1 MKKNIFLAALVL
13 LFATSCSK
21 ESENEVKNNDTL
33 VPVTIHID
41 GFTTILEGFD
51 VTRTATP
58 ISNNSN
64 LNAVMLAFYNGST
77 EVSKTVQLLAD
88 ATTYTTF
95 GTFNL
100 NLPMGNYTMVA
111 IAYNNNETGSF
122 SLTSPTAAAYAGDHA
137 FDTYVKTQTVN
148 ITNTDPVDISATLS
162 HIISQLKVVS
172 TDGKTADVANV
183 RMTLSAG
190 GRSFNPTT
198 GLATVNTGFSNTVS
212 TSANTGSTSTS
223 ITYFFLAT
231 DEQTMNVTIETLNA
245 NGDVLRSTT
254 VNNVLFKRNCKT
266 VLTGPMYNDVHA
278 AGTFLIESDWLD
290 DINYT
295 F

>member
-21 ESENEVKNNDTL
+21 ESENEVKSNDTL

-111 IAYNNNETGSF
+111 IAYNNFETGSF
-122 SLTSPTAAAYAGDHA
+122 GLTSPTAASYAGDHA
-137 FDTYVKTQTVN
+137 FDTFVKTQTVN
-148 ITNTDPVDISATLS
+148 ITTTNPVDVSATLNRVVS
-162 HIISQLKVVS
+162 RLKVVS

-212 TSANTGSTSTS
+212 NSANTGSTTTS
-223 ITYFFLAT
+223 LTYFFLAT

-254 VNNVLFKRNCKT
+254 VNNVPFKRNRTT

-278 AGTFLIESDWLD
+278 AGTFLIDADWVAD
-290 DINYT
+290 ENIA